1 MQRTVLACLT
11 AALACLTG
19 AVLQTGG
26 AAAQAAYPSRP
37 IELVVAYAPGGAT
50 DIIGRFLAARM
61 QEKLGQPVVVENRAG
76 ATGQV
81 GSQYVA
87 HAKPDGYTLQIAVQ
101 TTHAVAPTF
110 YGNIGYDPI
119 KDFTPIVRAVGS
131 PLVLVVN
138 PKLGVSTLD
147 GLIAYIKERPGKVSY
162 ATGGTGDGS
171 HLAGLFFN
179 NMTGLD
185 PVYIPHQGEGP
196 ALPQV
201 IGGHLP
207 YMFVLVPTAA
217 PFIDA
222 RQIIPLAVTGEK
234 RSPRLPGVPTM
245 AEAGLKGYWMET
257 WWGVFGPAR
266 MPPDVVARLNTTLNA
281 ILKEPDTAAKINGL
295 GYEVRGST
303 PEEFA
308 AFVVE
313 ENKKWA
319 KVITEQ
325 GLAGKARK

>member
-1 MQRTVLACLT
+1 MKRSILAVLAATVLAT
-11 AALACLTG
+11 NAA
-19 AVLQTGG
+19 V
-26 AAAQAAYPSRP
+26 AQGTYPSRP

-50 DIIGRFLAARM
+50 DIIGRLLAARM
-61 QEKLGQPVVVENRAG
+61 QQKLGQPVVVENRAG

-87 HAKPDGYTLQIAVQ
+87 RAKPDGHTLQIAVQ

-110 YGNIGYDPI
+110 YGDIGYDPV

-131 PLVLVVN
+131 PLVLITN
-138 PKLGVSTLD
+138 AKLGVDTLE
-147 GLIAYIKERPGKVSY
+147 GLITYIKDRPGKVSY

-171 HLAGLFFN
+171 HLAALFFN

-207 YMFVLVPTAA
+207 YMFILVPTAG
-217 PFIDA
+217 PFIDNKQA
-222 RQIIPLAVTGEK
+222 IPLAVTGET
-234 RSPRLPGVPTM
+234 RSPRIPNVPTM
-245 AEAGLKGYWMET
+245 HEAGLKGYWMET
-257 WWGVFGPAR
+257 WWGIFGPAK
-266 MPPDVVARLNTTLNA
+266 MPADVVAKLNATLNE
-281 ILKEPDTAAKINGL
+281 ILKEPETVGKINGL

-303 PEEFA
+303 PEEFGE
-308 AFVVE
+308 FVVE

-319 KVITEQ
+319 KVITDQ

>member
-1 MQRTVLACLT
+1 MKRIFLTAFAAAVLA
-11 AALACLTG
+11 AP
-19 AVLQTGG
+19 
-26 AAAQAAYPSRP
+26 AAQAQNTYPTRP

-61 QEKLGQPVVVENRAG
+61 QEKFGQPVVVENRPG

-87 HAKPDGYTLQIAVQ
+87 RAKPDGYTLQIAVQ

-110 YGNIGYDPI
+110 YGNIGYDPV
-119 KDFTPIVRAVGS
+119 KDFTPVIRAVGA
-131 PLVLVVN
+131 PLVLITN
-138 PKLGVSTLD
+138 SKLGVNSLE
-147 GLIAYIKERPGKVSY
+147 GLIKYIKDRPGKVSY

-171 HLAGLFFN
+171 HLAALFFN

-196 ALPQV
+196 AIPQV

-217 PFIDA
+217 PFIESKQA
-222 RQIIPLAVTGEK
+222 VPLAVTGET
-234 RSPRLPGVPTM
+234 RSQRFPDIPTVS
-245 AEAGLKGYWMET
+245 ESGLKGYWMET
-257 WWGVFGPAR
+257 WWGIFGPAK
-266 MPPDVVARLNTTLNA
+266 MPADVVAKLNKTLNE
-281 ILKEPDTAAKINGL
+281 ILKEPATVAKINGL

-308 AFVVE
+308 QFVVD

-319 KVITEQ
+319 KVITDQ